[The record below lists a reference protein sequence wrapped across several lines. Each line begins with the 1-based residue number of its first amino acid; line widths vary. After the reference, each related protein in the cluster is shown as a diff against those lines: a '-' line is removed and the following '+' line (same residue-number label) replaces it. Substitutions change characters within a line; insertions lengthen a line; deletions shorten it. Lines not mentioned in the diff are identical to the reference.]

1 LIDASLMFKHKHKR
15 GIFCAIELMK
25 QLKALQH
32 KCDFGEVKANAIDY
46 VLYVL

>member
-1 LIDASLMFKHKHKR
+1 MPLLCLNTNIREAF
-15 GIFCAIELMK
+15 FCAIELMK
-25 QLKALQH
+25 QLKVLQH

>member
-1 LIDASLMFKHKHKR
+1 MFVFKHNS

-46 VLYVL
+46 VLCVL